1 MKKIISFIS
10 LIFVLLMVPLG
21 VSAASASIKVTS
33 STTTAVYGNTV
44 TYTVTLSS
52 STKIGS
58 WDMKLSYD
66 SSYLSLQSTTAE
78 NGSAMA
84 GSSSTGTYTVTYTY
98 KFTTLKTG
106 STKVSVDAYE
116 VFDFTNMSSM
126 SISTTSKTINIK
138 TQAEIEASYSSDNSL
153 SALSVEGFDLEEEFS
168 KDVYEYT
175 VNVPEDTSTI
185 TINSS
190 KNDSTASISGTGEFE
205 VSSGANVFEV
215 LVTAQNGSEQIYKVT
230 VNVIDENPIS
240 VTIDNEN
247 YTVVKIAEYLTK
259 PEYFEESSVIINDI
273 EVPCFIN
280 DSLGYTLIG
289 LKDSVGN
296 INLYTYDSLT
306 LDYVLYNEITFS
318 SLTVIPISSKN
329 TVEGYS
335 KFTEEL
341 FGSSLEVYKINEDS
355 RFLIFYGINVE
366 TGEENFYQYD
376 LVDETIIVYDEEY
389 INLLNTQI
397 EEYTNIILLFAGAL
411 SLTFILL
418 IFVIAKKGS
427 KKKKKSSNE
436 VTEIKEE
443 NLKDTKK
450 LEVPIDTK
458 KEKKV
463 KKSNKKKKV
472 EEDF

>member
-190 KNDSTASISGTGEFE
+190 KNDSTASVSGTGEFE

-355 RFLIFYGINVE
+355 RFLLFYGINVK

-427 KKKKKSSNE
+427 KKKKKSSKE

>member
-190 KNDSTASISGTGEFE
+190 KNDSTASVSGTGEFE

-355 RFLIFYGINVE
+355 RFLLFYGINVK

>member
-427 KKKKKSSNE
+427 KKKKKSSKE